1 MEITCDI
8 LKVISMT
15 KKGLHVGLFIGFVL
29 LSSFALKDLVSYD
42 KTIQVNKFNQNYIRD
57 FPSFTVCTSGLFLDP
72 NQLQNG
78 VMNQTPIDLEI
89 QAFINSE
96 SEKNW
101 TSFDMLNQSEFNEHF
116 DGSFDWSCK
125 TWYWYYSTK
134 CLPCFR
140 LRIHSLKD
148 FDVVKAI
155 YFVKVNQLSENEYGP
170 IVTLHDS
177 NQSLSL
183 RDSVEWTN
191 TFFYPYR
198 TGKQ

>member
-1 MEITCDI
+1 METTCNI

-15 KKGLHVGLFIGFVL
+15 KKGLHFGLVIGFVL

-72 NQLQNG
+72 NQLQSG
-78 VMNQTPIDLEI
+78 VMNKTPIDLEI
-89 QAFINSE
+89 QAFIKSE

-101 TSFDMLNQSEFNEHF
+101 TSFNMLNQSEFNEHF
-116 DGSFDWSCK
+116 DGTSDWLCK
-125 TWYWYYSTK
+125 TWSWYSPK
-134 CLPCFR
+134 CVPCFR
-140 LRIHSLKD
+140 LGIHSSKHYE
-148 FDVVKAI
+148 VVKAS
-155 YFVKVNQLSENEYGP
+155 YHVVVKQLSENEYGP
-170 IVTLHDS
+170 LVTLHDT
-177 NQSLSL
+177 NQSLSF
-183 RDSVEWTN
+183 RDSFEWSN